1 MFIYKNLSVET
12 TKYLI
17 NTKFYIQTFER
28 RNNKISNQYKFLYT
42 RTNI

>member
-17 NTKFYIQTFER
+17 NTNFYIQKFER
-28 RNNKISNQYKFLYT
+28 RNNKVFNKHKFLYA
-42 RTNI
+42 NI